1 MPFKELTFTDLND
14 NIDAKFLETMCTKF
28 GELAECRIY
37 YHPRTRKHLGLAKVT
52 FHSEKAARDCQH
64 ALHNTMKM
72 GNRISVFLDTQGVE
86 RAKLVEA
93 LCSGS
98 SSDIAAATAAA
109 AAAAAK
115 IHASTALPTGATATA
130 SPSKLL
136 PATSAA
142 TAVSSGAGEM
152 SPLQNRLLLQSSKPR
167 NIFYLK
173 FLSFL
178 TCFIRLI

>member
-1 MPFKELTFTDLND
+1 
-14 NIDAKFLETMCTKF
+14 
-28 GELAECRIY
+28 
-37 YHPRTRKHLGLAKVT
+37 
-52 FHSEKAARDCQH
+52 
-64 ALHNTMKM
+64 MKM

-152 SPLQNRLLLQSSKPR
+152 SPLQNRLLLQSSKRR

-173 FLSFL
+173 FLLFL
-178 TCFIRLI
+178 TCLIRLIWYFITNFA

>member
-1 MPFKELTFTDLND
+1 
-14 NIDAKFLETMCTKF
+14 
-28 GELAECRIY
+28 
-37 YHPRTRKHLGLAKVT
+37 
-52 FHSEKAARDCQH
+52 
-64 ALHNTMKM
+64 M

-115 IHASTALPTGATATA
+115 IHASTALTTAATATA
-130 SPSKLL
+130 SPTKLL
-136 PATSAA
+136 PATSAAAAA

-152 SPLQNRLLLQSSKPR
+152 SPLQNRLLLQSSKRR

-173 FLSFL
+173 FLLFL
-178 TCFIRLI
+178 TCLIRLIWYFITNFA